1 MHHQKPS
8 FSRRQEQGLGHP
20 LQGAIG
26 IALGFIQHGEAGHA
40 RHMFRLQYQRLVE
53 EGACRGDALLLAG
66 DLAQPKAWLGQIR
79 QRQAGGLQMRH
90 SLGQMAEIGQ
100 GDAKVEAGQG
110 DILATIQTLAQQRQ
124 RSLGLA
130 G

>member
-1 MHHQKPS
+1 
-8 FSRRQEQGLGHP
+8 
-20 LQGAIG
+20 
-26 IALGFIQHGEAGHA
+26 
-40 RHMFRLQYQRLVE
+40 
-53 EGACRGDALLLAG
+53 
-66 DLAQPKAWLGQIR
+66 
-79 QRQAGGLQMRH
+79 MRH